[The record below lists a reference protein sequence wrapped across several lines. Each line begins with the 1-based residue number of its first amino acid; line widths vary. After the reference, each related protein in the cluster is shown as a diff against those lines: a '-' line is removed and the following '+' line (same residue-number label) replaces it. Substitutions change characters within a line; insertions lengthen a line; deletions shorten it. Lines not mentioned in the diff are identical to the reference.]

1 MYIFVLL
8 VAGAAVGLGGLGG
21 LGGFGPGVSSEAVL
35 GLLSLRAGAGAVV
48 SGCCPDGGGAPSGS
62 FPRPEGV
69 TWEDRGVPRSPADA
83 APLLGCSHG
92 PIRTKMWDPPGQL
105 GYPSSRSAVRSS
117 PIVGRAPAPPSVEVA
132 QFAALVFGHLSRP
145 RSGGVTASVEGARAG
160 SVGLGL
166 PGAS

>member
-1 MYIFVLL
+1 M
-8 VAGAAVGLGGLGG
+8 
-21 LGGFGPGVSSEAVL
+21 
-35 GLLSLRAGAGAVV
+35 
-48 SGCCPDGGGAPSGS
+48 SGCCPKPTNQPTNHGGDRCGRGSSRQSSISYLTGASSGS

-105 GYPSSRSAVRSS
+105 GYPSSRSAGRSS
-117 PIVGRAPAPPSVEVA
+117 PIIGRAPAPPSVEVA

-145 RSGGVTASVEGARAG
+145 RSGGVTASRGGATGGG
-160 SVGLGL
+160 SGRSGRLGPAWRVL
-166 PGAS
+166 GAC